1 MELKLLLFTMGVTA
15 MIKVCPN
22 FNWLIWLDLGVNG
35 LNEVCENVMCSHGL
49 VEKAVYSFIAHSF
62 SKYQEIA
69 VPVPFMKF
77 SAHPFALGV
86 LGCL

>member
-1 MELKLLLFTMGVTA
+1 MELKFPLYTIVIMA
-15 MIKVCPN
+15 MIKACPN
-22 FNWLIWLDLGVNG
+22 FNGLIWLHLGVLS
-35 LNEVCENVMCSHGL
+35 LNEVCENVMCNGL

-69 VPVPFMKF
+69 IPVPLQF

>member
-1 MELKLLLFTMGVTA
+1 
-15 MIKVCPN
+15 MIKVRPN
-22 FNWLIWLDLGVNG
+22 FNWLIWLDLGVIG

-49 VEKAVYSFIAHSF
+49 IEKAVYGFIAHSF

-69 VPVPFMKF
+69 ILCLFMKF
-77 SAHPFALGV
+77 SAHPFALGG